1 MPQPRR
7 SHFASGTLR
16 HALLARQRTATRIT
30 GAIPIGLGVV
40 LSAARLA

>member
-1 MPQPRR
+1 MPQPRQPP
-7 SHFASGTLR
+7 FASGTLR
-16 HALLARQRTATRIT
+16 HALLARQCAATRIT